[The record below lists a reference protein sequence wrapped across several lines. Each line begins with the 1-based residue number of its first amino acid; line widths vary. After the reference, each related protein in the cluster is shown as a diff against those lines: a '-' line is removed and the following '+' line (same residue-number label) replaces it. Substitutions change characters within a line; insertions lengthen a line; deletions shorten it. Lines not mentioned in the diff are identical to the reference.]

1 MHPQNR
7 RGHKIASSCVQDGSA
22 TVGRDLVRCG
32 YAACANSHDR
42 WASGA
47 VAPGCQ
53 TPSPPGST
61 NSCSQ
66 SRSATLLRFV
76 PGLAKALESV
86 LKDSL
91 SAPDH
96 MTSARC
102 VLRADSSWVPPWS
115 LSNSKLLTPFK
126 EPLQDGV
133 CCSRLCQECSL
144 GLLAL
149 RGLTSIVG
157 QPRLYTNS
165 LHCWPSLMHAALA
178 CASQVYH
185 LSAHSHVHGS
195 SGSGCQAS
203 QQLALLGASTC
214 HLVCALLRQRD
225 AALHAVWPVIA
236 PICRQLLELAHQL
249 HHCGHDKS
257 EAFGR
262 RAVTASPILQLFH
275 AVKRPA
281 MSS

>member
-1 MHPQNR
+1 MAAR
-7 RGHKIASSCVQDGSA
+7 TFAASH
-22 TVGRDLVRCG
+22 
-32 YAACANSHDR
+32 AALT
-42 WASGA
+42 A
-47 VAPGCQ
+47 VLAVLECTQP
-53 TPSPPGST
+53 
-61 NSCSQ
+61 
-66 SRSATLLRFV
+66 RMAAVLLRFV

-115 LSNSKLLTPFK
+115 LSNSKLLTLFK
-126 EPLQDGV
+126 EPLQDCL
-133 CCSRLCQECSL
+133 CCSRLCQQCSL

-157 QPRLYTNS
+157 QPRLYANS
-165 LHCWPSLMHAALA
+165 LHCGPSLMHAALA

-195 SGSGCQAS
+195 SGSGCQAF

-214 HLVCALLRQRD
+214 RLVCALLRQRD
-225 AALHAVWPVIA
+225 AALRAVWPVIA

-262 RAVTASPILQLFH
+262 RAVTASPILQLFR